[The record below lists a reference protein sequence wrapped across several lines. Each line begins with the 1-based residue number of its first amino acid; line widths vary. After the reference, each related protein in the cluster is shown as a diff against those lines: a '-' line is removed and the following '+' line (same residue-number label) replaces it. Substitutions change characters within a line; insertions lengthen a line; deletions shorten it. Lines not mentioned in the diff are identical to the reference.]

1 MTAARNTLQALVLVV
16 FLFGAWAIAEGQPS
30 DIEAAADMAK
40 SHDDAVTEARLAAM
54 SLGENERIAWRV
66 CKGLHGEKAVVL
78 QLSDTG
84 EFVCRRAGVV
94 L

>member
-1 MTAARNTLQALVLVV
+1 MTPRTNWTAGFAAAALFLGLQSMV
-16 FLFGAWAIAEGQPS
+16 GPS

-78 QLSDTG
+78 QLHDSG